1 MQTFLMV
8 ASQDPASK
16 SEAEDHAREQAPLEA
31 CGLLYESATV
41 QHYQRC
47 RNVCNEPDRHFVLDP
62 VDYYR
67 TSLKGKIIAVIHS
80 HPNGEEP
87 SEADRRAC
95 SQTKLPWHIY
105 QLPQDQW
112 LTINP

>member
-1 MQTFLMV
+1 MV

-31 CGLLYESATV
+31 CGLLYESATG

-47 RNVCNEPDRHFVLDP
+47 RNVCDEPDRHFVLDP